1 MPVKL
6 VTEKEFARLESELAE
21 VAAHR
26 DRLQAAILAD
36 ADRAIAHRATI
47 ESIQHGGLKV
57 LARLLNEPEELK
69 RVLAA
74 ELGDEPQWLAQW
86 LLDEHDETDAAGVAN
101 SWVGR

>member
-26 DRLQAAILAD
+26 DRLRAD